1 MDAVKFV
8 TSFKEEDIVEIVRDI
23 LMHVLDPRQPGIKI
37 LEVEE
42 KKFL

>member
-1 MDAVKFV
+1 MKFV

-23 LMHVLDPRQPGIKI
+23 LMHVLDPRQPGNKI